1 MGNTISPPTTASEIW
16 SFVAEIGKAERDFN
30 SLQAGYRKLASTW
43 LLAVFAGLG
52 YLLNPVEVSSGKIQL
67 GLEEPLLVIAL
78 GVAGYFGILVLW
90 LLDIVVYH
98 RLLVSYFRQGHRLE
112 EEHGWL
118 PQVRHDMDGVPA
130 IMFATVFYVGLA
142 TVAFFAPWLLLF
154 WEGKEVPQQWLGA
167 VVGVLDIIVFA
178 AAFRLRENVLPAK

>member
-1 MGNTISPPTTASEIW
+1 MGNTIPPPTTASEIW
-16 SFVAEIGKAERDFN
+16 SFVTEIGKAERDFN

-52 YLLNPVEVSSGKIQL
+52 YLLNPVELSVGKIQL

-90 LLDIVVYH
+90 LLDIFVYH
-98 RLLVSYFRQGHRLE
+98 RLLVSYFRQGHELE
-112 EEHGWL
+112 GKHSWL

-130 IMFATVFYVGLA
+130 IMFATLFYLALA
-142 TVAFFAPWLLLF
+142 TVAFFAPWLVLH
-154 WEGKEVPQQWLGA
+154 WEGKAVPHQWLGT
-167 VVGVLDIIVFA
+167 VVGVLDLIVLVA
-178 AAFRLRENVLPAK
+178 ASWLRRDVLPAK